1 MKQQNAT
8 FSGLDIQNEYLTVAQ
23 YNADEHAVMLVAI
36 QPLAGPSGGS
46 ASAAVSTEIGTL
58 KSKFKFGTAPI
69 NCSLSGDFA
78 IIKKFPVETQ
88 EKNLQGALE
97 WELSQHIIGA
107 VEEYAFDYQH
117 TGSGAD
123 GIDQYLVVAYRRE
136 QVDAVGALLK
146 RHKLTGGAVDVD
158 LFALINVFEANYSD
172 MTDRPVLL
180 LHAEGT
186 RGMLILT
193 HQGSYGDHESFAY
206 DDGTDPHTF
215 AQLLQAVS
223 GRLCSM
229 AALAGGAG
237 GVPVFA
243 TGSLFGQPAYLET
256 LQSVTGN
263 IDLLNPFRKVGCKVG
278 VDSEQLAAFLP
289 QLAVAVGLAIR
300 GGDEL

>member
-23 YNADEHAVMLVAI
+23 YNSDEHAVMLVAI
-36 QPLAGPSGGS
+36 QPLTGPSGGS

-78 IIKKFPVETQ
+78 IIKKLPVEPQ
-88 EKNLQGALE
+88 EKSLQGALE
-97 WELSQHIIGA
+97 WELSQHVIGA
-107 VEEYAFDYQH
+107 VEEYVFDYQH
-117 TGSGAD
+117 TGTGAD
-123 GIDQYLVVAYRRE
+123 GIDEYLVAACRRE
-136 QVDAVGALLK
+136 QVDAIGTLLK
-146 RHKLTGGAVDVD
+146 RHKLTGGTVDLD
-158 LFALINVFEANYSD
+158 LFALINVFEANYPD

-186 RGMLILT
+186 RARLILT
-193 HQGSYGDHESFAY
+193 DHGRYIDHESFTY
-206 DDGTDPHTF
+206 EDGTDPHTF
-215 AQLLQAVS
+215 AELLQAVS

-229 AALAGGAG
+229 ATLAGGAAAA
-237 GVPVFA
+237 PVFV
-243 TGSLFGQPAYLET
+243 TGSLVGQPAYLET

-263 IDLLNPFRKVGCKVG
+263 IDLLHPFRKVGCKVG
-278 VDSEQLAAFLP
+278 VASEQLAAYLP